1 MNLKEMKNRLIAIGK
16 EAKNETDSAKLQA
29 LLDEA
34 EELQGKITDAENKA
48 RLESIAKGIE
58 PDNNKEGEKGDGDA
72 ENKGKTLKNGGKIT
86 KSFLPKNAI
95 SSSATV
101 LTHHTASDVR
111 PAFNEASSLV
121 DLVKV
126 ILLPGGES
134 YKRGFVKGYGEGGY
148 TDEGNDY
155 NETEPEFGYADM
167 VKTKITAYCEEP
179 EEIAKL
185 ASSAYS
191 DVIEGSTEIAIKKYL
206 NKQILHGTGGAGKLY
221 GIFYNP
227 ASADD
232 DIIDRNK
239 DLEISKITPT
249 TLDEI
254 VYAYGGDENV
264 EAVTALILSK
274 KDLKAFATLRNAE
287 DKKVYNVVNNGNT
300 GTIDGVPYVITSAC
314 PAVSDAGTDA
324 GKYCMAYGS
333 LHNYELPIF
342 SDMEIQK
349 STDYKFKQG
358 QIAHK
363 GVIFAGGNVAAYN
376 GFVRVKKSGEAA
388 ASAKASAKATKY
400 HLQHHYMTII
410 IKSQEFF

>member
-1 MNLKEMKNRLIAIGK
+1 MNLKEMRARLIAIGK
-16 EAKNETDSAKLQA
+16 EAKDETDSAKLQD

-34 EELQGKITDAENKA
+34 EKLQGKITDAENKA
-48 RLESIAKGIE
+48 KLDNIAKGVQPE
-58 PDNNKEGEKGDGDA
+58 GEKGEKGDGDA

-86 KSFLPKNAI
+86 SKALQPKNVI
-95 SSSATV
+95 SSSAAV
-101 LTHHTASDVR
+101 LTQHTASDVR
-111 PAFNEASSLV
+111 PGFNEVSSLV
-121 DLVKV
+121 DLVKS
-126 ILLPGGES
+126 IALAGGET

-148 TDEGNDY
+148 TDEGSDY

-179 EEIAKL
+179 EEMAKL
-185 ASSAYS
+185 APSAYS

-227 ASADD
+227 ANPDD
-232 DIIDRNK
+232 DIIDRNT

-300 GTIDGVPYVITSAC
+300 GTIDGVPYVIASALS
-314 PAVSDAGTDA
+314 AVSDANTGDGT
-324 GKYCMAYGS
+324 YCMAYGS

-388 ASAKASAKATKY
+388 ASTKASAKASK
-400 HLQHHYMTII
+400 
-410 IKSQEFF
+410 